1 MKKSVIAAWSA
12 LGILALAIVAIVVI
26 IGAAL

>member
-1 MKKSVIAAWSA
+1 MKKSVIAVWSA